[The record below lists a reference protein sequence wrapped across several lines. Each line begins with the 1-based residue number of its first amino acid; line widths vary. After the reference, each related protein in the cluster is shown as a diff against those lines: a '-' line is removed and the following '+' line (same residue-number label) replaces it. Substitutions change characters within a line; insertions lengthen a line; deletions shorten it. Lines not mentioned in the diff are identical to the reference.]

1 MAGPD
6 QLDAVQHQQL
16 LPGDHTDPVLPSGIP
31 GSVDDLPGAEPMPAA
46 QSTPNTHASG
56 ESQSDPSNAVIQP
69 GDIED
74 LWEEG
79 TIHLGSLKVTAD
91 FIKEIRNATLDDL
104 SLGLSEEAIHRLR
117 HPIHDQPGHSID
129 DDMCTAIKLFLGNPS
144 EATYETNRA
153 IIQDRIPEA
162 NIPTYYRAGRIIAEM
177 TGIESVVHHMCINS
191 CVAFT
196 GPFLTLD
203 KCPIC
208 KEPRY
213 DQFRLQSTHGRD
225 KVPRQEFHTIPIGPQ
240 LQALYREPRSATATH
255 YLRDERS
262 RVLSAIEENGCPDK
276 YSDVLHGSDLIE
288 TFRDGRVAEND
299 IVLMFSV
306 DGAQLYAKKAS
317 ACWIYIWVLFNL
329 SPDRRYKKKHVFI
342 GGFIPGPNNPK
353 NLDSFLFPG
362 LAHLSAIQKEGLCIW
377 DSALQQEI
385 HSKVFLALLTADGP
399 GMMHITGLVGYHGK
413 HGCRL
418 YCGLPGRR
426 EPQGKHYFPALLKPV
441 DYDING
447 CLHEDVDFKDIPE
460 ASCDRYHHNLRHLV
474 SSRNE
479 AQYRLRRLETGIS
492 KPSIF
497 SGLDARFTLGLPK
510 SAGSDIMHLGA
521 LNLSD
526 LMISLWRG
534 TIDCTQ
540 PDDKDTWT
548 WLVLKGDI
556 WQSHGKSVADA
567 LYFLPSSF
575 ERPPRNIAEKLTS
588 GYKAWEFLLYLY
600 GLGPGLLYGILPE
613 VYYSNYC
620 KLVYGMRLMNQHNI
634 SQDNV
639 RDAYLALLSFARE
652 FEEIYCQRLVTRIHF
667 VRPCLHSLVHL
678 PREVIRLGPPLCSS
692 QWTLERTIG
701 NLGEEIK
708 QHSNPFANL
717 SQRGIRRAR
726 VNALKAM
733 IPGVDTE
740 RSDEGNL
747 PRGSK
752 DLGDGFV
759 LLRARE
765 SDPRPLRDCE
775 ADALCEYLG
784 TLSLGHEVLVRRWAK
799 LRIPTGQNCY
809 SAWKEKQKPLEK
821 RRTARNVK
829 VRHI

>member
-1 MAGPD
+1 MDQHRQPGGDTNSPVPPD
-6 QLDAVQHQQL
+6 
-16 LPGDHTDPVLPSGIP
+16 T
-31 GSVDDLPGAEPMPAA
+31 SVFVDNSPGAEPTLAA
-46 QSTPNTHASG
+46 NGINTG
-56 ESQSDPSNAVIQP
+56 IQP

-79 TIHLGSLKVTAD
+79 TIRLESLKITAN

-104 SLGLSEEAIHRLR
+104 NLGLSDVAIDRLR
-117 HPIHDQPGHSID
+117 HPTHELPGHSID
-129 DDMCTAIKLFLGNPS
+129 DDLCTAIKLFLGNPS
-144 EATYETNRA
+144 EATYETNRS
-153 IIQDRIPEA
+153 IILDRVPGA

-177 TGIESVVHHMCINS
+177 TGIESVLHDMCINS

-203 KCPIC
+203 KCPLC
-208 KEPRY
+208 NEPRY
-213 DQFRLQSTHGRD
+213 DQFRLQSTHGKE

-240 LQALYREPRSATATH
+240 LQALYREPGSATVAH

-276 YSDVLHGSDLIE
+276 YSDVLHGSDLVE
-288 TFRDGRVAEND
+288 AFHDGRITEDD

-317 ACWIYIWVLFNL
+317 ACWIYIWVLFNI

-362 LAHLSAIQKEGLCIW
+362 LAHLSAIQKEGLRLW
-377 DSALQQEI
+377 DSKLQHEI
-385 HSKVFLALLTADGP
+385 HSRVFLALLTADGP

-441 DYDING
+441 DYDIDG
-447 CLHEDVDFKDIPE
+447 CLHEDVEIKNIPQV
-460 ASCDRYHHNLRHLV
+460 SCDQYHENLRYLV
-474 SSRNE
+474 SSPNE
-479 AQYRLRRLETGIS
+479 TQYRLRRLETGIS

-534 TIDCTQ
+534 TMDCTR
-540 PDDKDTWT
+540 PDSKDTWT
-548 WLVLKGDI
+548 WTVLQGDV
-556 WQSHGKSVADA
+556 WQRHGKSVADA

-600 GLGPGLLYGILPE
+600 GLGPGLLYGILPD

-639 RDAYLALLSFARE
+639 RDAYLALASFAQE

-733 IPGVDTE
+733 IPGLDTE
-740 RSDEGNL
+740 RSDGEYL

-752 DLGDGFV
+752 DLGNGFV

-765 SDPRPLRDCE
+765 SHPRPLRDCE

-784 TLSLGHEVLVRRWAK
+784 LSLDPGVLVRRWAK

-829 VRHI
+829 VCYIYAV